1 MKEATTVN
9 TDKAYLL
16 GLSIGGG
23 IWGNSEDVFRIRL
36 PFKQWGSYL
45 DNPQR
50 AGQISR
56 DILQVVSPMFKATY
70 GLNISYEGSTNVWY
84 IMCEGDMTEFRS
96 DLNSYGIACEGELR
110 QNSDLSG
117 VIPHLVDDNLKRRFI
132 AGLSDTIGSTAKS
145 HRRFTDEIQI
155 LSFEVNG
162 FNYSFICQLCRL
174 MYSVNC
180 IPDQILW
187 NHPNFHCT
195 NNPYYKQ
202 WTKGFK
208 LRIQLDQYAR
218 FGAFAFRT
226 KAESS
231 QSNRGLQKQT
241 HTTPPCPDR
250 EISVSP
256 SCQHPA
262 ESDMRLPENIRGGHY
277 LHNRHV
283 CAVMGCE
290 HAPYDKISELFTRS
304 GELITPF
311 PILCKD
317 SLTNIEQIIAN
328 ESLLSNRTYDVA
340 NHSVEWLYTHYQ
352 ADNKA
357 ILFGDGNQSGY
368 LIAKIMQAIA
378 YIIADDSELAGKRTK
393 GSFLALIKRHLSSS
407 PVLTVELRRPDLL
420 TPLVIC
426 GNGRGA
432 LIGAN
437 NPEVYSNL
445 VSISPDNQ
453 YKLCVR
459 QITEEDLSDA

>member
-1 MKEATTVN
+1 MN

-45 DNPQR
+45 DNPLR

-56 DILQVVSPMFKATY
+56 DIMQVVSPMFKATY
-70 GLNISYEGSTNVWY
+70 GLNISYEGSTNVWN
-84 IMCEGDMTEFRS
+84 ILCEGDMTEFRN
-96 DLNSYGIACEGELR
+96 DLSSYGIACEGELR
-110 QNSDLSG
+110 KNFDLSE
-117 VIPHLVDDNLKRRFI
+117 VIPYLVDDNLKRRFI
-132 AGLSDTIGSTAKS
+132 AGLADTIGSTASS

-155 LSFEVNG
+155 ISFEVNG
-162 FNYSFICQLCRL
+162 FNYNSICQLCRL

-180 IPDQILW
+180 IPDQIAW
-187 NHPNFHCT
+187 NHPNFHCS

-208 LRIQLDQYAR
+208 LRIQLDQYAQ

-231 QSNRGLQKQT
+231 QVNRGLQQQT
-241 HTTPPCPDR
+241 HTTLPCS
-250 EISVSP
+250 EQKMSVSP
-256 SCQHPA
+256 SCQHQA
-262 ESDMRLPENIRGGHY
+262 ENDMKLPENIRGGHY
-277 LHNRHV
+277 LHFRHV

-290 HAPYDKISELFTRS
+290 HAPYDKIKELFTRS

-311 PILCKD
+311 TILSKD
-317 SLTNIEQIIAN
+317 TIKNIEQIIDN
-328 ESLLSNRTYDVA
+328 ESLLSSRTYDVA
-340 NHSVEWLYTHYQ
+340 NHSVELLYTHYQ

-357 ILFGDGNQSGY
+357 LLFGDNIQSGY
-368 LIAKIMQAIA
+368 PIAEVMQAIA
-378 YIIADDSELAGKRTK
+378 YIIADGSELFGKRTK
-393 GSFLALIKRHLSSS
+393 GNFLELIQRHLAST
-407 PVLTVELRRPDLL
+407 PGLTVELRIPDLL

-445 VSISPDNQ
+445 VSVSSDNQ

-459 QITEEDLSDA
+459 QITEEDLSNA